1 MAIATTLPMGKLN
14 AGQRLQALA
23 QFTIHE
29 LNFLSPIIDL
39 ALRLW
44 VGMAFFKSGL
54 TKIDSWDSTLF
65 LFANEYH
72 VPLLQP
78 ELAAYLGTAAEL
90 TLPVLLV
97 LGLGGRFAAAAL
109 FIFNII
115 AVISYPELGEV
126 GLKDHQVWGLML
138 LVTLL
143 HGPGRLSID
152 HLLRPLLLGR
162 RGD

>member
-1 MAIATTLPMGKLN
+1 MAIPTTLPADRSESRRGLVN
-14 AGQRLQALA
+14 AGSNIIRALD
-23 QFTIHE
+23 
-29 LNFLSPIIDL
+29 FLSPVIDL

-44 VGMAFFKSGL
+44 VGIAFFKSGL
-54 TKIDSWDSTLF
+54 TKIGSWDSTLF

-72 VPLLQP
+72 VPLLPP

-90 TLPVLLV
+90 SLPVLLV
-97 LGLGGRFAAAAL
+97 LGLGGRFAAAAM
-109 FIFNII
+109 FVFNII
-115 AVISYPELGEV
+115 AVISYPDLGEV

-152 HLLRPLLLGR
+152 HWLRR
-162 RGD
+162 TFFARKEA

>member
-1 MAIATTLPMGKLN
+1 MSISTTLPAGRNQKRHDIVKL
-14 AGQRLQALA
+14 AADSVRRLD
-23 QFTIHE
+23 
-29 LNFLSPIIDL
+29 FLSPVIDL
-39 ALRLW
+39 ALRVW
-44 VGMAFFKSGL
+44 VAMAFFKSGL

-72 VPLLQP
+72 VPLLPP

-90 TLPVLLV
+90 SLPVLLV

-109 FIFNII
+109 FIFNIV
-115 AVISYPELGEV
+115 AVISYPDLGEV
-126 GLKDHQVWGLML
+126 GLRDHQVWGLML

-152 HLLRPLLLGR
+152 HLLQRWLFKR
-162 RGD
+162 QGD

>member
-1 MAIATTLPMGKLN
+1 MSISTTLPTGRNQKRRDIVKWGTDSIRGL
-14 AGQRLQALA
+14 
-23 QFTIHE
+23 E
-29 LNFLSPIIDL
+29 FLSPVIDL
-39 ALRLW
+39 ALRVW
-44 VGMAFFKSGL
+44 VATAFFKSGL
-54 TKIDSWDSTLF
+54 TKIESWDSTLF

-72 VPLLQP
+72 VPLLPP

-90 TLPVLLV
+90 SLPILLV

-115 AVISYPELGEV
+115 AVISYPDLGEV
-126 GLKDHQVWGLML
+126 GLRDHQVWGLML

-152 HLLRPLLLGR
+152 HLVR
-162 RGD
+162 RWVFAR